1 MYANSTYKYNLN
13 LGTRNET
20 TGSHSF
26 QLQRCSQRKHRF
38 AIMNERNPYEAMASS
53 EVTHDSQDDGAS
65 QSSQRSLGGRSSSLF
80 ERIQRQRELEATTT
94 TTTTSTAAGIEQA
107 ASNGPTNNSMFSSL
121 PQQHLQPLPQQIQVP
136 QYGPMPGFGNTNGT
150 MQPPPQPPLPT
161 APLPQQHGY
170 INNAWNSFTQGMES
184 TMMADKSQLNLSS
197 SYDNEEMHHAL
208 LPPAS
213 SNNYT
218 NEGQSADEYSISQ
231 YFLTFVK
238 DVYGLFV
245 WLPIAA
251 RIVVV
256 AGLLYIVVKFI

>member
-1 MYANSTYKYNLN
+1 MYANSTYNLN

-20 TGSHSF
+20 TGPLSIK
-26 QLQRCSQRKHRF
+26 LQRCSQRKHRF
-38 AIMNERNPYEAMASS
+38 AIMNERNPYEAMANS

-94 TTTTSTAAGIEQA
+94 TTTTTNTAAGIEQA

-150 MQPPPQPPLPT
+150 MQPPPPLPA

-170 INNAWNSFTQGMES
+170 IHNAWNSFTQGMES
-184 TMMADKSQLNLSS
+184 SMMADKSQLNLSS